1 MAKSKVIVVG
11 SGAGGSVA
19 AMVLAQAGHDVVILE
34 KGDNWFGDLRQA
46 APHTDFANDEVKTIR
61 NFAVPDP
68 VAEPRT
74 YRYHPTDTKPRFV
87 GAFQP
92 MPQTAGGATIHW
104 DAKTPRYWD
113 IDFAKLSMLGP
124 VPGAQVI
131 DWPFTYADIAPLYE
145 EVEALI
151 GVAGNVEALPAS
163 PTLAHA
169 PRRGPLPMPGGP
181 PQLASLTAA
190 KGCEAIGL
198 HPFLTPM
205 AINSQPHDGR
215 PACNNCGF
223 CSNYG
228 CPIQARVGA
237 LAPLRKALNAGAEL
251 RVGAWAVRVNTQG
264 TKATSVTWLDGQG
277 KSHTESA
284 DMVVLA
290 CLAIETARLAL
301 LSQLPNPNDTI
312 GRWFMMHWF
321 SDATGTFLSERLH
334 AWRGRS
340 TTHDADDFADPDFPG
355 ARAAAR
361 AAGLPY
367 FRGGTMELGGA
378 QSPIAEAGTYRL
390 LLRTVAPTKPF
401 GADFKEL
408 MRSSILRDRMCGI
421 QMLGEDLP
429 YATNAVDLD
438 PTVKDYRGLP
448 VARITYSPG
457 TYELA
462 AQSFYL
468 PYLAEI
474 LRKAGA
480 DTATA
485 VPDAQSDKTPLAGSA
500 TPTTAH
506 IMGGMRMGTD
516 PTTSVTDATGR
527 FHHLDNLFVAD
538 GSVFPSSGGHNPTL
552 TIMATALRN
561 ARTWA

>member
-1 MAKSKVIVVG
+1 MAKTKYLVVG

-34 KGDNWFGDLRQA
+34 KGDNWFGDLRQP
-46 APHTDFANDEVKTIR
+46 APHTAFANDEVKTTR
-61 NFAVPDP
+61 NFALPNP

-74 YRYHPTDTKPRFV
+74 YRYHPTDTKPQVV

-92 MPQTAGGATIHW
+92 MPQTVGGATVHW
-104 DAKTPRYWD
+104 DAKTPRLWD

-131 DWPFTYADIAPLYE
+131 DWPFTYQDIAPRYDE
-145 EVEALI
+145 IEALI
-151 GVAGNVEALPAS
+151 GVAGDVAALPAD
-163 PTLAHA
+163 PVLRHA
-169 PRRGPLPMPGGP
+169 PRTKPLPLPGGP
-181 PQLASLTAA
+181 PQYASLTVAH
-190 KGCEAIGL
+190 GCEALGL

-205 AINSQPHDGR
+205 AINSRPHDGR

-223 CSNYG
+223 CANYG
-228 CPIQARVGA
+228 CPIHARVGA
-237 LAPLRKALNAGAEL
+237 LAPLRHALLAGAEL
-251 RVGAWAVRVNTQG
+251 RSGAWAVRVNTNG
-264 TKATSVTWLDGQG
+264 SRVVSVTWLDQNGHP
-277 KSHTESA
+277 HTESA
-284 DMVVLA
+284 DAVVLA
-290 CLAIETARLAL
+290 AQAIETARLAL
-301 LSQLPNPNDTI
+301 LSQLPNPHGSI

-321 SDATGTFLSERLH
+321 TDGTGVFLSQRMH

-340 TTHDADDFADPDFPG
+340 TTNDADDFADPDFPG

-390 LLRTVAPTKPF
+390 LLSTVAPTKPF
-401 GADFKEL
+401 GTAFKEL
-408 MRSSILRDRMCGI
+408 MRASILRDRMCGI
-421 QMLGEDLP
+421 QMLGEDLAYP
-429 YATNAVDLD
+429 TNAVDLD

-448 VARITYSPG
+448 VPRITYLPG

-462 AQSFYL
+462 AQTFYR

-474 LRKAGA
+474 LRRAGA
-480 DTATA
+480 DTVTA
-485 VPDAQSDKTPLAGSA
+485 VPDAQSPQTPLAGNT

-516 PTTSVTDATGR
+516 PATSVTDGTGR
-527 FHHLDNLFVAD
+527 FHQLDNLFVAD

-561 ARTWA
+561 ARSWV